1 MYYSTTKTKPILY
14 IYTNMKRILLVIAL
28 FLAGFTTLTAQ
39 NKLENVSLTY
49 GEELPNDGQK
59 IVSII
64 GEANNK
70 IYAIAIK
77 GKDNFM
83 LKIFESGSMKQ
94 ISSKPINLP
103 KMNKKEVDFEEV
115 FLINGKLFAIGSIY
129 DRKEKVFKLVGTQMS
144 EDGVLSKNGVMLFEA
159 EVAKKNLRG
168 DFYFKLSP
176 DETSLLAMHVSSF
189 PKEDAVK
196 YEVKLF
202 DDNLKTLFTNT
213 EKVAFDDKKK
223 KDFQFTISDFEINY
237 NDDAFLVINESYRDS
252 KAKEKIERFEIH
264 AFKKANNYAKEV
276 IDINIK
282 DKEIIN
288 CSMISTQQNTI
299 KLVGFYSSVRKSGRA
314 NKELKGVYNA
324 TIDVATNTTTNIKFN
339 EFDYDTKVK
348 LIGERRAKKGKD
360 VKPLYNIHT
369 IIERNDGGLIVLSEY
384 QMTVIGKSAGIG
396 PLALTSIGYIRNEI
410 IVTSLN
416 PDGSLDWGNVVPKEQ
431 GASVSTLSI
440 NVGGGHAGGNFAVGI
455 TASIP
460 LTQMGKGPEYLGAI
474 PIYKNGELNI
484 LINDH
489 VKNKGITDI
498 EEIRSMGNYNKAVP
512 SLFIFDDAGNISRKD
527 PEEAIKNE
535 LVIRPGVYCRKNSR
549 EYIVYSSRKSK
560 DKLGRMIM
568 EN

>member
-1 MYYSTTKTKPILY
+1 
-14 IYTNMKRILLVIAL
+14 MKKLVLAIAL
-28 FLAGFTTLTAQ
+28 FLAGLSTLTAQ
-39 NKLENVSLTY
+39 NKLEGISLVY
-49 GEELPNDGQK
+49 GEELPDDGQK
-59 IVSII
+59 IVRIV

-94 ISSKPINLP
+94 ISSKPIELP

-115 FLINGKLFAIGSIY
+115 FLINGKLFAIGSVY
-129 DRKEKVFKLVGTQMS
+129 DNKEKEFKLVGTQMS

-159 EVAKKNLRG
+159 DVAKKKLSG
-168 DFYFKLSP
+168 DFYFKHSH
-176 DETSLLAMHVSSF
+176 DETALLAMHVSGF
-189 PKEDAVK
+189 TKEDAVK

-223 KDFQFTISDFEINY
+223 KDFQFTISDFEINH
-237 NDDAFLVINESYRDS
+237 NHDAFLVINESYRDS

-264 AFKKANNYAKEV
+264 AFKKANNYAKET
-276 IDINIK
+276 IDINLK

-288 CSMISTQQNTI
+288 CAMISTQQNTV
-299 KLVGFYSSVRKSGRA
+299 KLVGFYSSVRDNGKA

-324 TIDVATNTTTNIKFN
+324 TIDVASNTTTNIKFN
-339 EFDYDTKVK
+339 EFDYTTKVK

-384 QMTVIGKSAGIG
+384 QMTVIGSSAGLG
-396 PLALTSIGYIRNEI
+396 PLALTSINYIRNEI

-431 GASVSTLSI
+431 DASVSTLSV
-440 NVGGGHAGGNFAVGI
+440 NVGTVLAGGNFAVGI
-455 TASIP
+455 STNIP

-474 PIYKNGELNI
+474 PIYKDGELNI
-484 LINDH
+484 LINDN

-498 EEIRSMGNYNKAVP
+498 EEIKSMGNYNKAVP

-535 LVIRPGVYCRKNSR
+535 LVLRPGVYYRKSQR
-549 EYIVYSSRKSK
+549 EYIVYSSRRSK